1 MTTSIQEATVTMIQ
15 QSALQWRRQRG
26 RRATKRAM
34 DDGEGGKSD
43 GDGDKEGD
51 GEDEGEGKGGESD
64 GDGKED
70 GATIAVSAAIAAAF
84 WLIVVCPHCCLCF
97 RLPPPFLPAPAVATA
112 DVCRRHCQ
120 CPRHRHRRRP
130 CSFRCHRCNR
140 CLFFCHQTTVS
151 MFQRFQLPLC
161 FKRFRRRGRRC
172 LCFDRHR
179 HHSSSLQVV
188 RR

>member
-1 MTTSIQEATVTMIQ
+1 MEPEIRYFLKHTTLWFTIAFRPLPPHLLPPRPL
-15 QSALQWRRQRG
+15 SAPPPPP
-26 RRATKRAM
+26 AIVSAAA
-34 DDGEGGKSD
+34 DSAAAV
-43 GDGDKEGD
+43 
-51 GEDEGEGKGGESD
+51 SAA
-64 GDGKED
+64 
-70 GATIAVSAAIAAAF
+70 ATIAVSAAIAAAF
-84 WLIVVCPHCCLCF
+84 WLIVDCPRCCLCF
-97 RLPPPFLPAPAVATA
+97 RLPPSFFPAPAVATA
-112 DVCRRHCQ
+112 AVCRRHCQ